1 MGVRFECPQGHKLHV
16 KAHLSGQRGICP
28 ECGVRFIVPAF
39 SGGRVA
45 EAPAD
50 ASSSGVDFSASIE
63 STAVFNAG
71 LAQSSAAGGDDTQ
84 WYVRFKT
91 GEQYGPAGTEDFR
104 QWVADGRVP
113 VNSWVW
119 RTGWADW
126 KVGSEAVQT
135 FALEKSRVPPPLPPS
150 APTPKPAPRT
160 ATPKPVT
167 AATPSKSAPAAVAQM
182 PVVKPVPSFDLGD
195 DWPPSIANGHAAAA
209 PLESTYASRRRR
221 QTNNLRATLILGAIA
236 LVLLVIVVIVLK
248 RPTETPQ
255 EDADA
260 PDETPTATST
270 P

>member
-1 MGVRFECPQGHKLHV
+1 V

-45 EAPAD
+45 EASAD
-50 ASSSGVDFSASIE
+50 GSSSGDISASIE

-71 LAQSSAAGGDDTQ
+71 LAQSSQGAGGDDTQ

-91 GEQYGPAGTEDFR
+91 GEQYGPAGTDDFR

-126 KVGSEAVQT
+126 KLGSEAVQT

-150 APTPKPAPRT
+150 VPTPAPRT

-167 AATPSKSAPAAVAQM
+167 AAIPTKPSPAAAAEAT
-182 PVVKPVPSFDLGD
+182 VVKPVPSFDKPAPTFDLGE

-209 PLESTYASRRRR
+209 PIGSSYVVRRRR
-221 QTNNLRATLILGAIA
+221 QTNNLRATFILGAIA
-236 LVLLVIVVIVLK
+236 LVLAVVVVIVLK
-248 RPTETPQ
+248 RPTQTAQDEVDAPAETP
-255 EDADA
+255 A
-260 PDETPTATST
+260 ATST

>member
-28 ECGVRFIVPAF
+28 ECGVRFVVPAF

-45 EAPAD
+45 EAAGAD
-50 ASSSGVDFSASIE
+50 ASPSGDDFSASIE

-71 LAQSSAAGGDDTQ
+71 LAQSSQAAGGDETQ

-91 GEQYGPAGTEDFR
+91 GEQYGPAGTDDFR

-135 FALEKSRVPPPLPPS
+135 FALEKSRTPPPPPTQTPS
-150 APTPKPAPRT
+150 APAPRT
-160 ATPKPVT
+160 PTPRP
-167 AATPSKSAPAAVAQM
+167 AAASKKPAAVEM
-182 PVVKPVPSFDLGD
+182 PVAKPVPLFDLGD
-195 DWPPSIANGHAAAA
+195 DWPPSIANGHVAAAA
-209 PLESTYASRRRR
+209 ATDSIYVARRRSR
-221 QTNNLRATLILGAIA
+221 KANQMATLILGVIA
-236 LVLLVIVVIVLK
+236 LVLAVVVVIVMK
-248 RPTETPQ
+248 RPTDAPKEGDAPTETP
-255 EDADA
+255 A
-260 PDETPTATST
+260 ATST
-270 P
+270 L